1 MRILH
6 FLLPMIAVLTLPLA
20 ALSQT
25 ASQDDRGYLQA
36 LLEDT
41 LSDTGREIKIIG
53 FQGAFSSEATVD
65 EITVA
70 DSEGIWLSLR
80 DLTLTWTRSALLTGN
95 VKIDALEAE
104 EITLSRRPIPDPSL
118 PAPEATG
125 FALPE
130 LPVSL
135 NIGSIRAA
143 RVHLGEEVIGQAAEI
158 SLQGSAALEA
168 GAGNADLTIT
178 RLDGPTGALALK
190 GSYDNTNRI
199 LSLLVSLQESAGG
212 MAATLLGIPG
222 QPALDLNV
230 DGAGPL
236 SDFDAQIALATEGQN
251 RLTGNVRLTESPVA
265 SAQDVTPAFDRQY
278 ALDLSGDISPLL
290 HPDFKGFFGDA
301 VDVSARA
308 SQLSDGSTRIDTL
321 SMQSNSLEVTG
332 NLKLA
337 PDGWPER
344 IALTGRIASPN
355 GTHVRLPLSG
365 PRTLV
370 SSANII
376 VAYDVTTGDL
386 WTARADLA
394 DFSQDDLRIDAA
406 TLTGSGQMRAG
417 GNGTAPLIDGA
428 VRLVA
433 NSIQPKSPE
442 LAAAIGADLNGAL
455 QLNWQSDNVLAISN
469 LKLAGEDYDLTGG
482 LTLSDFAD
490 GIVARSDMLH
500 LTAADLSRFSGLAS
514 TPFSGRVTLKLTG
527 ESNLLGG
534 AFDLHLNGRGMDL
547 GVNQPQL
554 DAVIGGESTLAVR
567 AVRDTSG
574 TRIDALELQTEKV
587 QLTASADLKTRES
600 TADIS
605 LFLPDAS
612 GVDPKLSGPAHMTA
626 SLLQI
631 GTDWRVQTDFTG
643 PGEATLN
650 GTTLVRFIDGV
661 ADQIDGTLRG
671 DIAQLAPYSGLA
683 QRPLSGGLRFDA
695 DGMMRPE
702 NGDFTLTLDATAV
715 SLGTGI
721 AQVDALLRGASTLT
735 IAARRAGDAPVLLD
749 YLTLRSDALSLT
761 AEGAPRDGG
770 THITFQS
777 RLADLGLIADGIS
790 GPAEARGSAELTG
803 DSWRVAM
810 NATGPAGVNGHI
822 DGTVSADGARADLT
836 LSGAAPL
843 ALANPMIRPRLATGI
858 VNYNLALRGPLD
870 LASLTGT
877 LTGTLTTQD
886 ARVALPRLKQA
897 VDITTGRVSLAG
909 GTATLD
915 IQSSVAAGGQIITR
929 GTIGLAAPLQA
940 DLSILLDQLRLTDGA
955 LFETTVNGNADL
967 RGPLQGGATLRAEID
982 LGRTELRVPETT
994 PGALPVMEGLKHV
1007 GEPAAVRQTRQ
1018 FAGLIV
1024 EPSTTTT
1031 GSPYPLDITLNAPGQ
1046 VFVRGRGLDAE
1057 LGGSLRVTGTS
1068 AEVIPQGEFTL
1079 IRGRLDMLGK
1089 RLTLTEGDVSLQ
1101 GDFNAY
1107 LQFLAEAQAED
1118 TNIRIG
1124 VTGPVSE
1131 PEISFTSSPELP
1143 EDEVLARLLFG
1154 KDITQI
1160 SAIQALRLAAAV
1172 RTLAGKGGEGVL
1184 GRLRGSFALDDL
1196 DVTTDETG
1204 AASVRAGK
1212 YISENI
1218 YTDVTVGADGKAEVN
1233 LNLTLSPSLTARGSL
1248 GSDGETGVG
1257 VYFERD
1263 Y

>member
-1 MRILH
+1 MIQR
-6 FLLPMIAVLTLPLA
+6 FLLLLIALIALPLA
-20 ALSQT
+20 AVSQD

-36 LLEDT
+36 FLEDT

-65 EITVA
+65 EITIA
-70 DSEGIWLSLR
+70 DGEGIWLSLR
-80 DLTLTWTRSALLTGN
+80 GLTLTWTRSALLTGN

-135 NIGSIRAA
+135 NIGTIRAA
-143 RVHLGEEVIGQAAEI
+143 RVHLGEDVIGQAAEI

-168 GAGNADLTIT
+168 GAGKADLTIT

-190 GSYDNTNRI
+190 GSYDNTDRI
-199 LSLLVSLQESAGG
+199 LSLLLSLQENAGG

-222 QPALDLNV
+222 QPALDLKL
-230 DGAGPL
+230 DGTGPL
-236 SDFDAQIALATEGQN
+236 SDFDAQIALATDGAP
-251 RLTGNVRLTESPVA
+251 RLTGHVRLTESPVT
-265 SAQDVTPAFDRQY
+265 STQPDTPEFDRTY
-278 ALDLSGDISPLL
+278 ALELSGDISPLL
-290 HPDFKGFFGDA
+290 HPDFKTFFGDN

-308 SQLSDGSTRIDTL
+308 SQLSDGATRIDTL
-321 SMQSNSLEVTG
+321 SMQSEALNVTG
-332 NLKLA
+332 NVQLAPNGWPTRIALNGRIAA
-337 PDGWPER
+337 PDGTP
-344 IALTGRIASPN
+344 
-355 GTHVRLPLSG
+355 VRLPLSG

-370 SSANII
+370 SSADLTI
-376 VAYDVTTGDL
+376 AYDAATGDL
-386 WTARADLA
+386 WTARANLAGLTQSDLN
-394 DFSQDDLRIDAA
+394 INAA
-406 TLTGSGQMRAG
+406 TLSGSGQLRAG
-417 GNGTAPLIDGA
+417 VDGSASLIDGA
-428 VRLVA
+428 VRLDA
-433 NSIQPKSPE
+433 KNILPTRPE
-442 LAAAIGADLNGAL
+442 LAAAIGTDLTGAL
-455 QLNWQSDNVLAISN
+455 QFNWQSDDVLAISN
-469 LKLAGEDYDLTGG
+469 LTLAGEDYDLTGDV
-482 LTLSDFAD
+482 TLSDFAN
-490 GIVARSDMLH
+490 GVVARSDTLR
-500 LTAADLSRFSGLAS
+500 LNAADLSRFSGLAGA
-514 TPFSGRVTLKLTG
+514 PLSGRVTLNLTG

-534 AFDLHLNGRGMDL
+534 AFDLRLDGRGAGL

-554 DAVIGGESTLAVR
+554 DAVIGGESTLALR
-567 AVRDTSG
+567 AVRNTTG
-574 TRIDALELQTEKV
+574 TQIEGLELKTEKAL
-587 QLTASADLKTRES
+587 LTASADLTSRES
-600 TADIS
+600 VADIS
-605 LFLPDAS
+605 LLLPDAS
-612 GVDPKLSGPAHMTA
+612 AVDSQLRGPAHLTA
-626 SLLQI
+626 FVLQI
-631 GTDWRVQTDFTG
+631 GTDMRVQTDFTG

-650 GTTLVRFIDGV
+650 GTTLVRFADGV
-661 ADQIDGTLRG
+661 AEQIDGTLRG
-671 DIAQLAPYSGLA
+671 DIVQLAPYSGLA
-683 QRPLSGGLRFDA
+683 QRPLSGGLQFDV
-695 DGMMRPE
+695 GGQLRPE
-702 NGDFTLTLDATAV
+702 SGDFTIELDATGA
-715 SLGTGI
+715 SLGIGI
-721 AQVDALLRGASTLT
+721 AQVDALLRGDSSLSV
-735 IAARRAGDAPVLLD
+735 AARRDGDTPVQLD
-749 YLTLRSDALSLT
+749 HLSLRSDALSVT
-761 AEGAPRDGG
+761 AKG
-770 THITFQS
+770 TPSDQGTSVTFQS
-777 RLADLGLIADGIS
+777 RLTDLGLIADGIS
-790 GPAEARGSAELTG
+790 GPAEAQGSAELTG
-803 DSWRVAM
+803 ESWRVAV
-810 NATGPAGVNGHI
+810 NATGPAGVNGRV
-822 DGTVSADGARADLT
+822 DGTLSADGTEADLT
-836 LSGAAPL
+836 LSGTAPL
-843 ALANPMIRPRLATGI
+843 ALANPMIRPRLATGTAS
-858 VNYNLALRGPLD
+858 YDLALRGPLD
-870 LASLTGT
+870 LASLS
-877 LTGTLTTQD
+877 GTLTTQD

-897 VDITTGRVSLAG
+897 IDIDSGQVTLTG

-915 IQSSVAAGGQIITR
+915 IQSSVAAGGQISTR
-929 GTIGLAAPLQA
+929 GTIGLAAPMQA

-955 LFETTVNGNADL
+955 LFETTVNGTADL

-982 LGRTELRVPETT
+982 LGRTELRVPETA
-994 PGALPVMEGLKHV
+994 PGTLPVMEGLTHV
-1007 GEPAAVRQTRQ
+1007 GEPAAVRQTRR

-1024 EPSTTTT
+1024 EASPTTT
-1031 GSPYPLDITLNAPGQ
+1031 GRPYPLDITLNAPGQ

-1068 AEVIPQGEFTL
+1068 ANVIPQGEFTL

-1107 LQFLAEAQAED
+1107 LRFLAEARAED
-1118 TNIRIG
+1118 TDIRIG

-1218 YTDVTVGADGKAEVN
+1218 YTDVTVGADGTAEVN
-1233 LNLTLSPSLTARGSL
+1233 LNLTLSPYLTARGTL

>member
-1 MRILH
+1 MILR
-6 FLLPMIAVLTLPLA
+6 FLLALIAAFTLPLA
-20 ALSQT
+20 AVSQD

-36 LLEDT
+36 FLEDT

-65 EITVA
+65 EITIA
-70 DSEGIWLSLR
+70 DGAGIWLSLR
-80 DLTLTWTRSALLTGN
+80 GLTLTWTRSALLTGN

-135 NIGSIRAA
+135 NIGNIRAA
-143 RVHLGEEVIGQAAEI
+143 RVHLGEDVIGQAAEI

-168 GAGNADLTIT
+168 GAGRADLTIT

-190 GSYDNTNRI
+190 GSYDNADRI
-199 LSLLVSLQESAGG
+199 LSLLLSLQENAGG
-212 MAATLLGIPG
+212 LTATVLGIPG
-222 QPALDLNV
+222 QPALDLKL
-230 DGAGPL
+230 DGTGPL
-236 SDFDAQIALATEGQN
+236 SDFDAQIALATDGEP
-251 RLTGNVRLTESPVA
+251 RLTGHVRLTESPVPGTA
-265 SAQDVTPAFDRQY
+265 AFDRAY
-278 ALDLSGDISPLL
+278 VLELSGDIAPLL
-290 HPDFKGFFGDA
+290 HPDFKTFFGDK

-308 SQLSDGSTRIDTL
+308 SQLSDGATRIDTL
-321 SMQSNSLEVTG
+321 SMQSEALNVTG
-332 NLKLA
+332 NVQLA
-337 PDGWPER
+337 PNGWPTR
-344 IALTGRIASPN
+344 IALNGRIASPDD
-355 GTHVRLPLSG
+355 TPVRLPLSG
-365 PRTLV
+365 PRTMV
-370 SSANII
+370 SSADLTI
-376 VAYDVTTGDL
+376 AYDAATGDL
-386 WTARADLA
+386 WTARAKLA
-394 DFSQDDLRIDAA
+394 DLTQSDLRIDAA
-406 TLTGSGQMRAG
+406 TLSGSGQLRAG
-417 GNGTAPLIDGA
+417 VDGSAPLIDGA
-428 VRLVA
+428 VRLDA
-433 NSIQPKSPE
+433 NGILPTRPE

-455 QLNWQSDNVLAISN
+455 QFNWQSDDVLAISN
-469 LKLAGEDYDLTGG
+469 LTLAGEDYDLTGDV
-482 LTLSDFAD
+482 TLSEFAD
-490 GIVARSDMLH
+490 GVVARSDTLR
-500 LTAADLSRFSGLAS
+500 LSASDLSRFSGLAG
-514 TPFSGRVTLKLTG
+514 TPLSGRVVMGLAG

-534 AFDLHLNGRGMDL
+534 AFDLRLDGRGAGL
-547 GVNQPQL
+547 GVNQRQL
-554 DAVIGGESTLAVR
+554 DAVISGESTLALQ
-567 AVRDTSG
+567 AVRDKNG
-574 TRIDALELQTEKV
+574 TRIEGLELKTEKA
-587 QLTASADLKTRES
+587 QLTASVELTSRES

-605 LFLPDAS
+605 LVLPNAS
-612 GVDPKLSGPAHMTA
+612 AVDPKLSGPAHLTA
-626 SLLQI
+626 SVLQI
-631 GTDWRVQTDFTG
+631 GTDLRIQTDFTG

-650 GTTLVRFIDGV
+650 GTTHVRFGNGV
-661 ADQIDGTLRG
+661 VEQIDGTLHG
-671 DIAQLAPYSGLA
+671 DIVQLAPYSGLA
-683 QRPLSGGLRFDA
+683 QRALSGGLQFDVDA
-695 DGMMRPE
+695 QMRPE
-702 NGDFTLTLDATAV
+702 SGDFTIELDAIGA

-721 AQVDALLRGASTLT
+721 AQIDALMRGSSTLSV
-735 IAARRAGDAPVLLD
+735 AARRDGDTPVQLD
-749 YLTLRSDALSLT
+749 HLSLRSDALSVT
-761 AEGAPRDGG
+761 AEGTPSDQETGV
-770 THITFQS
+770 TFQS
-777 RLADLGLIADGIS
+777 RLTDLGLIADGIS
-790 GPAEARGSAELTG
+790 GPAEAQGSAELAG
-803 DSWRVAM
+803 DRWRVAV
-810 NATGPAGVNGHI
+810 NATGPAGVNGRVEGTLSV
-822 DGTVSADGARADLT
+822 DGTKADLT
-836 LSGAAPL
+836 LSGTVPL
-843 ALANPMIRPRLATGI
+843 ALANPMIRPRLATGTAS
-858 VNYNLALRGPLD
+858 YDLALRGPLE
-870 LASLTGT
+870 LASLAGSI
-877 LTGTLTTQD
+877 TTQD

-897 VDITTGRVSLAG
+897 IDINSGQVTLAG

-915 IQSSVAAGGQIITR
+915 IQSSVAAGGQISTR
-929 GTIGLAAPLQA
+929 GTIGLETPKQA

-955 LFETTVNGNADL
+955 LFETTVNGNANL

-994 PGALPVMEGLKHV
+994 PGTLPVMEGLTHV
-1007 GEPAAVRQTRQ
+1007 GEPAAVRQTRR

-1031 GSPYPLDITLNAPGQ
+1031 GRPYPLDITLNAPGQ

-1068 AEVIPQGEFTL
+1068 ANVIPQGEFTL

-1107 LQFLAEAQAED
+1107 LRFLAEARAED
-1118 TNIRIG
+1118 TDIKIG